1 MSLVKPNVP
10 EGFATIR
17 TRGLTRSTSR
27 VEQVTHSRRT
37 SSSTIKPSSSGPL
50 YENNGHSLA
59 YKSSSATLIC
69 VPPPVPPRTSS
80 ELSSARNQPRE
91 ADDKENSNNPY
102 RNDDDVFCTAALTY
116 ETFKPLKSPTIKED
130 DSSDYISLMQSSEC
144 IDRLNYDFELPPLKS
159 PQYITELKLIQSK
172 AIESGTL
179 FSRPDSPPYGK
190 IRNSYRS
197 STPESV
203 DNCSSGSSTY
213 SNPINSGK
221 STSLSG
227 FLGPDEP
234 NKPLLNNKS
243 TTLQYRKSYSS
254 SRSEIIYE
262 EPKKF
267 VTLGSQSSDTDSG
280 YDGGPGSYPKI
291 HKSAE
296 LLNVLDSERPQLTRG
311 FSTMQHSR
319 VGGSSSS
326 GYPPKSAV
334 GESKSTSSLNEAHL
348 GSSTSSASSYKPEQQ
363 LLNQKV
369 GSQTTLRSKPIIPW
383 YELALRKDHRQSC
396 PPLQSNAVTAFEQ
409 NLVNVSQKLQKMTTS
424 TDDKDSEI
432 QEMRQTIEL
441 LRQQSAGIAATQLLA
456 LTSSHGTTSG
466 GTAQNQKI
474 PPPPNSD
481 MRRHHSTDSMLSASS
496 TGTNCS
502 NQDKQPKKK
511 SGFRHSLQRA
521 FSRNQKG
528 HKPNRPI
535 SQTSNPDPDFM
546 LMNYPSHEDVCIS
559 PQPYAAPLSP
569 TKISPPNSASPV
581 PNGEQHITFDR
592 DGNPVVTRLVNQLR
606 EKDIV
611 LTDIRLEA
619 ITTASQVESLK
630 ETVMKMRQ
638 EMVSLKQNNDRLQ
651 QMVTRRS
658 MTGSELSLGSTSPT
672 SSVGESRRF
681 SAAVDYVNARQMLDL
696 PLDLDEGEEDNIPP
710 APAPEPPPEP
720 LSPAFIADMSPS
732 IERPLIPDSEIISI
746 ANESMVDN
754 IDGKKVAIA
763 VYLGQIDQFYKY
775 LEEMI
780 ENGHRENGKIRQNE
794 FTIAFTYVSGKTS
807 WQNLDYIIH
816 RSFKDFLDRVDPSG
830 NLGLNTDSIASYHV
844 GEAKRAYDVR
854 LPELMPYGYIV
865 GNVDTM
871 YICLRGVS
879 NIALDNLI
887 IKNMVLRYKSSA
899 VVDPKRM
906 AARGSMESI
915 AN

>member
-27 VEQVTHSRRT
+27 AEQMAPSRR
-37 SSSTIKPSSSGPL
+37 SSSSAMKPSSSGPL
-50 YENNGHSLA
+50 YENNGNSLA
-59 YKSSSATLIC
+59 YKSTSATLIC
-69 VPPPVPPRTSS
+69 VPPPVPPRTTS
-80 ELSSARNQPRE
+80 ELSSAKNDQKE

-102 RNDDDVFCTAALTY
+102 RNDDDVFCTSTLTY
-116 ETFKPLKSPTIKED
+116 ETFKPLKSPTLKEED
-130 DSSDYISLMQSSEC
+130 TSDYISLMQSSEC

-172 AIESGTL
+172 AIESGNL
-179 FSRPDSPPYGK
+179 FTRPESPPYGK

-227 FLGPDEP
+227 FLGPDESS
-234 NKPLLNNKS
+234 KPLLNSKS
-243 TTLQYRKSYSS
+243 TTIQYRKSYSS

-267 VTLGSQSSDTDSG
+267 VAMGSQSSDTDSG

-296 LLNVLDSERPQLTRG
+296 LLNVLDSGRPSLTRG
-311 FSTMQHSR
+311 YSTMGHPR
-319 VGGSSSS
+319 GVGAVSSG
-326 GYPPKSAV
+326 GYPPKTAV

-348 GSSTSSASSYKPEQQ
+348 ASSAKPEQQ

-424 TDDKDSEI
+424 TDEKDSEI
-432 QEMRQTIEL
+432 LEMKQTIEL

-456 LTSSHGTTSG
+456 LTSSHGTTAS
-466 GTAQNQKI
+466 GTAQSQSAQ
-474 PPPPNSD
+474 PPTNGE
-481 MRRHHSTDSMLSASS
+481 MKRHHSTDSMYSVSS
-496 TGTNCS
+496 TSTSCS
-502 NQDKQPKKK
+502 NQDKLTKKK

-521 FSRNQKG
+521 FSRSQKG
-528 HKPNRPI
+528 PKASRPV
-535 SQTSNPDPDFM
+535 SQSSNPDPDFM

-559 PQPYAAPLSP
+559 PQPYVPPLSP
-569 TKISPPNSASPV
+569 TKISPPNSASPIQ
-581 PNGEQHITFDR
+581 NGEQQITFDR
-592 DGNPVVTRLVNQLR
+592 DGNPVVTHLVKQLR
-606 EKDIV
+606 EKDLV

-619 ITTASQVESLK
+619 LTTASQVESLK

-638 EMVSLKQNNDRLQ
+638 EMMSLKHNNDRLQ
-651 QMVTRRS
+651 QIVTRRS
-658 MTGSELSLGSTSPT
+658 ITGSELSLGSTSPT
-672 SSVGESRRF
+672 SSVGESRRY
-681 SAAVDYVNARQMLDL
+681 SAAVDYINHGRPMLDL
-696 PLDLDEGEEDNIPP
+696 PLDFDEGEEDNIPP

-720 LSPAFIADMSPS
+720 LSPAFIADMSPTV
-732 IERPLIPDSEIISI
+732 ERPMIPDSEIISI
-746 ANESMVDN
+746 ANESMVDH
-754 IDGKKVAIA
+754 IDGKKIAIA
-763 VYLGQIDQFYKY
+763 VYLGQMDQFLKY
-775 LEEMI
+775 LDEMN
-780 ENGHRENGKIRQNE
+780 ENGHQENGKIRQNE

-807 WQNLDYIIH
+807 WQSLDYIIH
-816 RSFKDFLDRVDPSG
+816 RSFKDFLERVDPSG
-830 NLGLNTDSIASYHV
+830 NLGLSTDSIASYHV

-854 LPELMPYGYIV
+854 LPELLPYGYII
-865 GNVDTM
+865 GNVDTL